1 MPQLRQDLIT
11 GRWVAVATE
20 RARRPDSFTQA
31 AKESIA
37 ARDVCPFCPGHESMT
52 PPEVLA
58 YRPPGTMP
66 NSEGW
71 WIRVVPNLYAAFRL
85 EPDGQ
90 EQRAGRFWQRD
101 AIGACE
107 VLISSPDH
115 RVPTPLLPRRQVEEM
130 VQSYVDRYRQHAR
143 NPTLE
148 HVLILYNH
156 GRPAGASLEHPHSQ
170 LYAIG
175 LLPPTYL
182 EELEGARRF
191 FEQEGECVFC
201 RTIADERRA
210 GVRVVFENES
220 FTVFAPYAARTPFE
234 TWIAPQRHVASFGDL
249 DTGREKSALAEALQV
264 TLRAFY
270 DGLNDP
276 PFNYYI
282 HSALLKGNVADA
294 WISDAY
300 HWHLEIVPKLS
311 IAAGFELGTG
321 IWINVVKPEDS
332 AAFLRERIA
341 EGAGPPADASGAR
354 GVAPREPRFSAMRAI
369 ETSGGPGERSRRS
382 P

>member
-1 MPQLRQDLIT
+1 MPLPQLRQDLIT

-31 AKESIA
+31 VKDVVA
-37 ARDVCPFCPGHESMT
+37 ARDVCPFCPGHEAMT

-58 YRPPGTMP
+58 YRAAGAPP

-90 EQRAGRFWQRD
+90 DHRDGRFWQRD

-115 RVPTPLLPRRQVEEM
+115 RAPTPLLPRRQVGEI
-130 VQSYVDRYRQHAR
+130 VQSYLDRYRHHAA
-143 NPTLE
+143 NPALE

-170 LYAIG
+170 LYAIS
-175 LLPPTYL
+175 LVPPSFH
-182 EELEGARRF
+182 EELAGATTF
-191 FEQEGECVFC
+191 AESNGGCVFC
-201 RTIADERRA
+201 RTLEAELEARD
-210 GVRVVFENES
+210 RVVFENDG
-220 FTVFAPYAARTPFE
+220 FVVFAPYAARTPFE
-234 TWIAPQRHVASFGDL
+234 TWIMPRRHAASFAEL
-249 DTGREKSALAEALQV
+249 DAAREKPAFAEALQL
-264 TLRAFY
+264 TLKALY

-276 PFNYYI
+276 PFNYFI
-282 HSALLKGNVADA
+282 HSAPLKATVDDA
-294 WISDAY
+294 F
-300 HWHLEIVPKLS
+300 HWHLELIPKLS
-311 IAAGFELGTG
+311 TAAGFELGTG
-321 IWINVVKPEDS
+321 MWINVVKPEDS

-341 EGAGPPADASGAR
+341 KA
-354 GVAPREPRFSAMRAI
+354 VAAA
-369 ETSGGPGERSRRS
+369 
-382 P
+382 

>member
-1 MPQLRQDLIT
+1 MPSGAVGLPQLRQDLIT

-115 RVPTPLLPRRQVEEM
+115 RAPTPLLPGRQVEEDRKSTRLNSSHSSI
-130 VQSYVDRYRQHAR
+130 SYA
-143 NPTLE
+143 
-148 HVLILYNH
+148 
-156 GRPAGASLEHPHSQ
+156 
-170 LYAIG
+170 
-175 LLPPTYL
+175 
-182 EELEGARRF
+182 
-191 FEQEGECVFC
+191 VFC
-201 RTIADERRA
+201 LKKKIDGITRSTPRA
-210 GVRVVFENES
+210 
-220 FTVFAPYAARTPFE
+220 PLP
-234 TWIAPQRHVASFGDL
+234 
-249 DTGREKSALAEALQV
+249 
-264 TLRAFY
+264 
-270 DGLNDP
+270 
-276 PFNYYI
+276 
-282 HSALLKGNVADA
+282 
-294 WISDAY
+294 
-300 HWHLEIVPKLS
+300 
-311 IAAGFELGTG
+311 
-321 IWINVVKPEDS
+321 
-332 AAFLRERIA
+332 
-341 EGAGPPADASGAR
+341 
-354 GVAPREPRFSAMRAI
+354 
-369 ETSGGPGERSRRS
+369 
-382 P
+382 

>member
-31 AKESIA
+31 AKESVA

-58 YRPPGTMP
+58 YRHPGTLP
-66 NSEGW
+66 NTQGW

-90 EQRAGRFWQRD
+90 DRQEGPFWQRD

-115 RVPTPLLPRRQVEEM
+115 RAPTAVLPRRQVEEI
-130 VQSYVDRYRQHAR
+130 VQSYLDRYRHHAQ
-143 NPTLE
+143 NPALE

-175 LLPPTYL
+175 LVPPAFTD
-182 EELEGARRF
+182 ELAGARRCLDTY
-191 FEQEGECVFC
+191 GGCGFC
-201 RTIADERRA
+201 RTLEEERQAAARI
-210 GVRVVFENES
+210 VFENEA
-220 FTVFAPYAARTPFE
+220 FVVFAPFAARTPFE
-234 TWIAPQRHVASFGDL
+234 TWVMPRRHRASFGDL
-249 DTGREKSALAEALQV
+249 DEASEKPAFAEALQL
-264 TLRAFY
+264 TLSALRE
-270 DGLNDP
+270 GLNDP

-282 HSALLKGNVADA
+282 HSAPLKAKVDQ
-294 WISDAY
+294 DY
-300 HWHLEIVPKLS
+300 HWHLELIPKLS
-311 IAAGFELGTG
+311 TAAGFELGTG
-321 IWINVVKPEDS
+321 MWINVVKPEDS
-332 AAFLRERIA
+332 AAFLREGIKKRV
-341 EGAGPPADASGAR
+341 GQPA
-354 GVAPREPRFSAMRAI
+354 
-369 ETSGGPGERSRRS
+369 
-382 P
+382 

>member
-31 AKESIA
+31 ARESVA

-58 YRPPGTMP
+58 YRAPGTAP

-90 EQRAGRFWQRD
+90 EHREDRFWQRD

-115 RVPTPLLPRRQVEEM
+115 RAPTPLLPRRQVEEI
-130 VQSYVDRYRQHAR
+130 VQSYVDRYRHHDQ
-143 NPTLE
+143 NPALE

-170 LYAIG
+170 LYAIS
-175 LLPPTYL
+175 LVPPSFL

-191 FEQEGECVFC
+191 GQPNQECVFC
-201 RTIADERRA
+201 RTLEDERRA
-210 GVRVVFENES
+210 GARVIYENES
-220 FTVFAPYAARTPFE
+220 FVVFAPYAARTPFE
-234 TWIAPQRHVASFGDL
+234 TWIMPRRHSASFGDL
-249 DTGREKSALAEALQV
+249 ELKREKPDFAEALQL
-264 TLRAFY
+264 TLKALS

-282 HSALLKGNVADA
+282 HSAPMKSSPAQP
-294 WISDAY
+294 Y
-300 HWHLEIVPKLS
+300 HWHLELIPKLS
-311 IAAGFELGTG
+311 TAAGFEMGTG
-321 IWINVVKPEDS
+321 MWINVVKPEDS
-332 AAFLRERIA
+332 AAFLRERIQNLV
-341 EGAGPPADASGAR
+341 GQ
-354 GVAPREPRFSAMRAI
+354 VA
-369 ETSGGPGERSRRS
+369 
-382 P
+382 

>member
-1 MPQLRQDLIT
+1 LPQLRQDLIT

-31 AKESIA
+31 AKESVA
-37 ARDVCPFCPGHESMT
+37 ARDVCPFCPGHEAMT

-58 YRPPGTMP
+58 YRGAGLPPD
-66 NSEGW
+66 SEGW
-71 WIRVVPNLYAAFRL
+71 WIRVVPNLYAAFRP

-90 EQRAGRFWQRD
+90 EHRDGRFWQRD

-115 RVPTPLLPRRQVEEM
+115 RAPTPRLPRQQVEEI
-130 VQSYVDRYRQHAR
+130 VQSYVDRYRAHTQ
-143 NPTLE
+143 NPALE

-175 LLPPTYL
+175 LVPPSFV

-191 FEQEGECVFC
+191 RDANGTCAFC
-201 RTIADERRA
+201 RTLEDERRA
-210 GVRVVFENES
+210 GARIVFENDG

-234 TWIAPQRHVASFGDL
+234 TWIVPRRHRASFGDL
-249 DTGREKSALAEALQV
+249 DPSTEKSAFAEALQL
-264 TLRAFY
+264 TLKAFY

-282 HSALLKGNVADA
+282 HSAPLKGNVADV
-294 WISDAY
+294 Y
-300 HWHLEIVPKLS
+300 HWHLELIPKLS
-311 IAAGFELGTG
+311 TAAGFELGTG
-321 IWINVVKPEDS
+321 MWINVVKPEES
-332 AAFLRERIA
+332 AAFLRERIQKVA
-341 EGAGPPADASGAR
+341 AQPA
-354 GVAPREPRFSAMRAI
+354 
-369 ETSGGPGERSRRS
+369 
-382 P
+382 